1 MSGSSERALR
11 LMLPALLGAASL
23 PAGEGNAPPPAQQT
37 PTFVDV
43 AEESGVDLLT
53 LSGTP
58 YKAYIVE
65 STTGGTSVFDYDNDG
80 DVDIYIVNGSRLAGF
95 AEAAAPR
102 ATLYRNDGNWRF
114 FDVGATAGVDHAGW
128 GMGCTAA
135 DYNADGWLDLYLT
148 NYGPNALYRNGEGRF
163 LDVAAEAGV
172 AHAGWGSAAAFAD
185 FDGDD
190 DVDFYLTNYVDFD
203 PDYTP
208 PDSSLCRWR
217 GLSVFCGP
225 VGLQGA
231 ADVFYRNDGPQ
242 SSWSFSVA
250 SAEFGLADYRYYG
263 LGALAGDFDNDG
275 DPDLYIANDS
285 TPNVLYRNDDGRFH
299 DTARISGVAY
309 SENGLEQASMG
320 IAAADY
326 DADGD
331 LDLFVTNFAND
342 NNTLYQNM
350 GGGFF
355 FDTSFAAGLGAAS
368 FTELG
373 WGAGFFDADNDGDQD
388 LFVANG
394 HVYPSVDDHGVGS
407 SYGQRNQ
414 LFENG
419 GHGVF
424 SDVTDSAGPGFAIAE
439 SSRGSAFAD
448 FDNDG
453 DLDLIVVNLD
463 SRPTLLRNDGGNR
476 GNWLKV
482 QLRQPGHN
490 TQAIGARVTVLAG
503 GRLQMREARAGAS
516 YLSQNDAR
524 LHFGL
529 MTEQVDQLTIR
540 WPGGEKEMFTE
551 VPVNRFIEIR
561 RGHGLVVRPSSATE
575 P

>member
-1 MSGSSERALR
+1 
-11 LMLPALLGAASL
+11 MLPALLGAASL

-388 LFVANG
+388 L
-394 HVYPSVDDHGVGS
+394 
-407 SYGQRNQ
+407 
-414 LFENG
+414 
-419 GHGVF
+419 
-424 SDVTDSAGPGFAIAE
+424 
-439 SSRGSAFAD
+439 
-448 FDNDG
+448 
-453 DLDLIVVNLD
+453 IVVNLD

-540 WPGGEKEMFTE
+540 WPGGEEEMFTE